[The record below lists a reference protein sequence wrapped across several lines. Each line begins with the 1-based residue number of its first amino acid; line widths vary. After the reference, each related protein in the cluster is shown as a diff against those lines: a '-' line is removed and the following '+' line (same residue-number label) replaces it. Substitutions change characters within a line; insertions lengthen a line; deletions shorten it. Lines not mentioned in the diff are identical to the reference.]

1 MTHLQVMSIMHSLKG
16 WRVRQGR
23 KVTMEVGS
31 MCSTL
36 SMIQNKKKVSQDG
49 ELKKTRMSTLI
60 KTLTMPLVPLTTSR
74 KKTNFS

>member
-1 MTHLQVMSIMHSLKG
+1 MSTMHSPKG
-16 WRVRQGR
+16 WRVLQGR
-23 KVTMEVGS
+23 RVTTEVGL

-36 SMIQNKKKVSQDG
+36 SMIQNKKKVSLDG

-60 KTLTMPLVPLTTSR
+60 KTLTMPLVLLMTLH